1 MIRWTGSSICAIS
14 RWGSV
19 ENVLLAQISFLITF
33 YFRYLDVLLLLP
45 FQVMSSLMF
54 GISRDIPCFVCPLF
68 VIVTL
73 VHAPRHALRHCSIEV
88 FDSIA
93 EQRCVCCVGDGILLT
108 LYIINR
114 NLSDIMK
121 KCTIYST

>member
-1 MIRWTGSSICAIS
+1 MDWVEHLCHLPLGEC
-14 RWGSV
+14 GECSV
-19 ENVLLAQISFLITF
+19 GTNLFLITF

-73 VHAPRHALRHCSIEV
+73 VHAPRHALRHCSIEA